1 MIKQKAIGLLNET
14 FDNFMEKDKLPPEL
28 NELKGYKLFK
38 EAIKVLQG
46 KEPKESK
53 DCGFCKLMNFSQNFS
68 KIFHISIY
76 MQTLRINVQE
86 SI

>member
-46 KEPKESK
+46 KENLKK
-53 DCGFCKLMNFSQNFS
+53 AKIVGFAS
-68 KIFHISIY
+68 
-76 MQTLRINVQE
+76 
-86 SI
+86 

>member
-46 KEPKESK
+46 KEPKE
-53 DCGFCKLMNFSQNFS
+53 
-68 KIFHISIY
+68 
-76 MQTLRINVQE
+76 
-86 SI
+86 